1 MCPLPCEAQKLKLK
15 HNFISVFSPCGIV
28 IRIRNPIELGR
39 SHAVG
44 GAMREEGSPAPVIDD
59 IIGGLVP
66 DFLREKINVEKPW
79 EGLGMRL
86 TMRHP
91 LNRTL

>member
-1 MCPLPCEAQKLKLK
+1 MWHSYKCM
-15 HNFISVFSPCGIV
+15 
-28 IRIRNPIELGR
+28 RIQNPIELGR

-66 DFLREKINVEKPW
+66 DFLREKIIVENHGKAW
-79 EGLGMRL
+79 V
-86 TMRHP
+86 
-91 LNRTL
+91 